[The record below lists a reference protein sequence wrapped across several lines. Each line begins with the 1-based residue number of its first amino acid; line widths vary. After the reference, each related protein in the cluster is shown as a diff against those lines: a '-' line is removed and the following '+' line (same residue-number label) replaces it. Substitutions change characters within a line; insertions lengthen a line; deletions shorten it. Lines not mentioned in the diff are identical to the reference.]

1 MLKPR
6 VWVLTLP
13 SFGKSVDAE
22 FAFGVDIVPSVP
34 SSAGKIGEHDG
45 GAALEDRF
53 LAERGYCHKDGGVVG
68 VDRRAFSSLDGIK
81 ESVYDKGVHTAVII
95 GLFEVLPQGVLI
107 PFGIFARIT
116 PDFAGFAFEFLMDPS
131 I

>member
-53 LAERGYCHKDGGVVG
+53 LAERGYCHKDGGVIG
-68 VDRRAFSSLDGIK
+68 VDRRAFSSLHGVDERAYHKGI
-81 ESVYDKGVHTAVII
+81 DPAVII

-116 PDFAGFAFEFLMDPS
+116 QILRGS
-131 I
+131 HSNS